1 MEYIMAKDDYFVIVY
16 YILSY
21 LYNVLKKGAVA
32 DEDIILLRD
41 YNELINDNYLLYIY
55 DNLIGDGYIK
65 GMDIRKCNVLGTNKK
80 QISIYNTQNILI
92 TPKGI
97 EYLQQNSIFNK
108 IKENL
113 KDVKNIMPFI

>member
-1 MEYIMAKDDYFVIVY
+1 MAKDDYFVIVY